1 MKIDISTGI
10 VLSDQ
15 VLDRKGTNK
24 VPSIDIKIEDPVY
37 KDIRIVSV
45 SETSNGIRNAKKVIV
60 VPDRINNLHKN
71 HRTKKDRI
79 DPKVIDKKVREDLVD
94 VVSNTI
100 VWDGS
105 KGVSSSYRKELQT
118 RILKPTDLID
128 SYNRPIGV
136 VTYIKHRIE
145 IIKRGTTFTI
155 SKREGFRRGI
165 LNWKVVTVP
174 DDDSA

>member
-100 VWDGS
+100 V
-105 KGVSSSYRKELQT
+105 
-118 RILKPTDLID
+118 
-128 SYNRPIGV
+128 
-136 VTYIKHRIE
+136 
-145 IIKRGTTFTI
+145 
-155 SKREGFRRGI
+155 
-165 LNWKVVTVP
+165 
-174 DDDSA
+174 